1 MLGDIRG
8 AGLISGLGR
17 FPRRR
22 GGLAW
27 RIPWTEGPGRLFSL
41 GFIDSDMT
49 ERLGT
54 NTVKIATLLGA
65 GAWQIQVLL
74 FETFWKFFSS
84 SFDLQLFQSADA
96 EPTDTED

>member
-1 MLGDIRG
+1 
-8 AGLISGLGR
+8 
-17 FPRRR
+17 
-22 GGLAW
+22 
-27 RIPWTEGPGRLFSL
+27 
-41 GFIDSDMT
+41 MT
-49 ERLGT
+49 EQLGT

-74 FETFWKFFSS
+74 FEIFWKFFSS